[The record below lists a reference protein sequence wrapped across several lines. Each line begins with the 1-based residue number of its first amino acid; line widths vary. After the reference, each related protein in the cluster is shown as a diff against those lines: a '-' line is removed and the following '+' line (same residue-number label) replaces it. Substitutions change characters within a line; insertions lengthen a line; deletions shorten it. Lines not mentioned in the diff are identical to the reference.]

1 MLCCKS
7 LLCLAAVSATAVLAL
22 AFRPAQDDMGMP
34 TPTAEHQKLMA
45 GAGEWTGT
53 ITMFDMPGMEAK
65 PSPATETVTAIGGFW
80 LLSDFKCDFMGMPY
94 HGSGHVGYDAE
105 KKKYVGT
112 WVDSMSS
119 YLSLMEGQYDEAKKA
134 VVMRWKAPDMTGQIV
149 PHREELVENGDTRT
163 MTFYAGEGEG
173 KKTMTIEMKR
183 KGKAAVP
190 AGAKK

>member
-1 MLCCKS
+1 MLCCKP

-22 AFRPAQDDMGMP
+22 AFRPAQDEMDMP
-34 TPTAEHQKLMA
+34 KPTAEHQKLMA
-45 GAGEWTGT
+45 GAGEWAGT

-65 PSPATETVTAIGGFW
+65 PAPATETVTSIGGFW
-80 LLSDFKCDFMGMPY
+80 LLSDFHCDFMGMPY
-94 HGSGHVGYDAE
+94 HGSGHIGYDAE
-105 KKKYVGT
+105 KKMYVGT

-119 YLSLMEGQYDEAKKA
+119 YFSLMEGKYDEAKKA

-183 KGKAAVP
+183 KGKAATP